1 MTKNHFNFYFFRIN
15 ILLFFALLSF
25 QTSEAQALY
34 VESDGQFFVKS
45 NMDFTT
51 SNTIVSV
58 VNGGEFILEAGSDW
72 GSNMEYVEGEVSVIG
87 TGNTKIPVGDNGVYA
102 PVTANH
108 SGNVTG
114 SYVNSSPLNGSN
126 GNNVDAV
133 ADVEYWKLTGNAVIT
148 LPWNSS
154 SNISDLV
161 NNNGG
166 KLSSVAI
173 VGYDNGTWD
182 LISGTATNT
191 VTGDLQEGDV
201 TSDANNE
208 VNMNGFTQFTFGI
221 DHQVVLSVNDPL
233 LSNGIKMVSNPVK
246 SSDEQIRFLTKNEMT
261 NLQIT
266 IYDITGRQLKVY
278 NNLKTHGNMGAINKP
293 NLKSGIY
300 LVKFVHEGKQGIKK
314 IIIE

>member
-1 MTKNHFNFYFFRIN
+1 MVKKYVKPYFFQIN
-15 ILLFFALLSF
+15 FLLIFAFLSF

-58 VNGGEFILEAGSDW
+58 ENGGEFVLEAGSDW
-72 GSNMEYVEGEVSVIG
+72 GSDMEYVEGKVSVIG
-87 TGNTKIPVGDNGVYA
+87 TGDTKIPVGDNGVYA

-108 SGNVTG
+108 SGNITG
-114 SYVNSSPLNGSN
+114 SYVNSSPINGSN

-133 ADVEYWKLTGNAVIT
+133 ADVEYWELTGNATVT

-166 KLSSVAI
+166 KLGSVAI

-208 VNMNGFTQFTFGI
+208 VNLNGFTQFTFGI
-221 DHQVVLSVNDPL
+221 DHQVVLLVQNP
-233 LSNGIKMVSNPVK
+233 LSNSIKMVSNPVK

-278 NNLKTHGNMGAINKP
+278 NNLKTHGNMGTINKP